1 MNLSTVEKYKHKI
14 DLFKNL
20 IKEGKIKI
28 DPENGIIRYIVIY
41 SPVVI
46 KYDLKSKHDAIISY
60 PDEKKIR
67 RYISA
72 KSLVWLYVY
81 GDLPYDCSVT
91 AINKCQRD
99 FRVQNLK
106 LKKKHNFIEINENKM
121 DVSDDVENLKE
132 IENIDNEIENIDNEN
147 DLDCKNE
154 KIDFDETENTSDHD
168 YDKEINTIAKEISNM
183 CRKYNM
189 NKKNIIFDILLEI

>member
-1 MNLSTVEKYKHKI
+1 MKFKTAENYNRKI
-14 DLFKNL
+14 DFFKNL

-46 KYDLKSKHDAIISY
+46 KYDLKSKYDAIISY

-81 GDLPYDCSVT
+81 GDLPYDCSVI

-106 LKKKHNFIEINENKM
+106 LKKKYNFIGINENKM
-121 DVSDDVENLKE
+121 DVSNDVENLKE
-132 IENIDNEIENIDNEN
+132 IENIENIDNKN
-147 DLDCKNE
+147 DIDCKYE
-154 KIDFDETENTSDHD
+154 KIDFDEIKNTSDHE